1 MTRSESIAELAKA
14 LCKAQGAML
23 FAKKDSANPFFKS
36 KYADLAS
43 VVEAAKKP
51 LAENGLSYIQ
61 MPRAD
66 AAGVTV
72 ETLLM
77 HVSGEWIASDLFMV
91 PVKGDPQGVGSCIT
105 YARRYSLQAMLGIPA
120 EDDDG
125 NAASGKTDNKM
136 ALVEK
141 PNGTT
146 RPAKLTLEQLQP
158 EQRERIES
166 LAIEVFA
173 NLVSNKPVAA
183 VQAIEMAHLENDDKL
198 LLWDLFDSKQR
209 RTLKETADQVREMMS
224 A

>member
-91 PVKGDPQGVGSCIT
+91 PTKGGP
-105 YARRYSLQAMLGIPA
+105 ARRRLNYHIHSSLCAAGDVGDSCRKMTTAMPPA
-120 EDDDG
+120 
-125 NAASGKTDNKM
+125 AT
-136 ALVEK
+136 
-141 PNGTT
+141 
-146 RPAKLTLEQLQP
+146 
-158 EQRERIES
+158 
-166 LAIEVFA
+166 
-173 NLVSNKPVAA
+173 
-183 VQAIEMAHLENDDKL
+183 
-198 LLWDLFDSKQR
+198 
-209 RTLKETADQVREMMS
+209 
-224 A
+224 